1 MNDFGA
7 LFLQSFLPNLAY
19 QLPVLITLL
28 VGFIIA
34 ITRWKKNPRVSLL
47 AVIAFVIFSV
57 ITILSV
63 FSNSVLPYILYDNSN
78 MDYATIGIIFSVI
91 SVLFNLL
98 AAVSWILLLIAL
110 FGKKKTKAPAV
121 EP

>member
-1 MNDFGA
+1 MNDFGT

-34 ITRWKKNPRVSLL
+34 ITRWKKNSRVSLL
-47 AVIAFVIFSV
+47 TVLAIAIVSV
-57 ITILSV
+57 VTTLGV
-63 FSNSVLPYILYDNSN
+63 FANSILPYILYENAN

-98 AAVSWILLLIAL
+98 TAGSWILLLIAL

>member
-7 LFLQSFLPNLAY
+7 LFFQSFLPNLAY
-19 QLPVLITLL
+19 QLPVLIVLL
-28 VGFIIA
+28 VGLIIA

-47 AVIAFVIFSV
+47 TLLAIILVSG
-57 ITILSV
+57 ITIVGV
-63 FSNSVLPYILYDNSN
+63 FTNSVLPYILYNNSDL
-78 MDYATIGIIFSVI
+78 DYSTIGIIFSVI
-91 SVLFNLL
+91 TVLFNLL
-98 AAVSWILLLIAL
+98 SAGSWILLLVAL

>member
-7 LFLQSFLPNLAY
+7 LFLESVLPNLAY
-19 QLPVLITLL
+19 QLPVLIVLL

-34 ITRWKKNPRVSLL
+34 ITHWRKNPRVSLL
-47 AVIAFVIFSV
+47 TVLAIAIVSV
-57 ITILSV
+57 VTTLRVFANSIL
-63 FSNSVLPYILYDNSN
+63 PCILYENSN

-98 AAVSWILLLIAL
+98 TAGSWILLLIAL
-110 FGKKKTKAPAV
+110 FGKKKTKAPVV

>member
-7 LFLQSFLPNLAY
+7 LFFQSFLPNLAY
-19 QLPVLITLL
+19 QLPVLIVLL

-34 ITRWKKNPRVSLL
+34 ITRWRKNPRVSLL
-47 AVIAFVIFSV
+47 TLLAIILVSG
-57 ITILSV
+57 ITIVGV
-63 FSNSVLPYILYDNSN
+63 FTNSVLPYILYNNSDL
-78 MDYATIGIIFSVI
+78 DYSTIGIIFSVI
-91 SVLFNLL
+91 TVLFNLL
-98 AAVSWILLLIAL
+98 SAGSWILLLVAL